1 MANASEL
8 NNIKNPFIVMYII
21 LLINN
26 YSERNF
32 YSYSYFT
39 IQIITNMSRTI
50 SRVMSLNDHL
60 SRAAVTNSFKR
71 PTWKRNGQLHS
82 FLFGLASDGVYMCPP
97 CYQRGGSPL
106 HYPSN
111 LTTKVNLSL
120 RYHKISYGGTFLLH
134 WPWSHLHRTLS
145 GILPCEA
152 RTFLTCLLAAA
163 IICLTFIFNY

>member
-1 MANASEL
+1 MIHLPNHIGKQVHSL
-8 NNIKNPFIVMYII
+8 LPVSFMVLLYKNK
-21 LLINN
+21 
-26 YSERNF
+26 
-32 YSYSYFT
+32 
-39 IQIITNMSRTI
+39 NMSRTI

-60 SRAAVTNSFKR
+60 SRAAVTNSFER
-71 PTWKRNGQLHS
+71 PTWKRNGQLHC

-120 RYHKISYGGTFLLH
+120 RYHQIPYGGTFLLH

-145 GILPCEA
+145 GILPYEA
-152 RTFLTCLLAAA
+152 RTFLTCPLSVWQPRSFVLL
-163 IICLTFIFNY
+163 IFLSFYQTYS